1 MIIIIHLM
9 FLVLTQKNQEN
20 HNFVGTIGNTIYKE
34 WGSSFATGYDVLII
48 LGLCRYSVNYRV
60 LEAKQMALM

>member
-1 MIIIIHLM
+1 M

-48 LGLCRYSVNYRV
+48 HGIM
-60 LEAKQMALM
+60 QI